1 MDSPRTEARC
11 DALRLD
17 DRQDGLL
24 AWAKGGEVAG
34 VAGGVTVFG
43 RFCSTYKGIST
54 WMSQEVNKRLGDQ
67 WAIPPIY
74 PIYK

>member
-1 MDSPRTEARC
+1 MCFFGTWTEARC

-34 VAGGVTVFG
+34 GCDMSSAGF
-43 RFCSTYKGIST
+43 SQLIIKGI
-54 WMSQEVNKRLGDQ
+54 
-67 WAIPPIY
+67 
-74 PIYK
+74 